1 MIEVKRTKSGT
12 VETRVEGEAEDVTG
26 QLLNATI
33 SIIEIL
39 VEKGNL
45 DKGVVNDFIDDFAQQ
60 IKDNLN
66 I

>member
-45 DKGVVNDFIDDFAQQ
+45 DKEVVNDFIDDFAQQ